1 MDTAKILIAE
11 DDEAL
16 LNMIAFK
23 LRGEGF
29 SQIFHAYDGKRAKRV
44 IQEEK
49 PSVIITDILMPFASG
64 LEVISYVRLELEY
77 DPFIIALSAMNTPH
91 AEAEAYDLG
100 ANYYL
105 AKPFNL
111 QGLIEQVKQV
121 IPVVL

>member
-1 MDTAKILIAE
+1 MDIAKILIAE

-29 SQIFHAYDGKRAKRV
+29 SQVFHAYDGKRAKR
-44 IQEEK
+44 IILEEK

-64 LEVISYVRLELEY
+64 MEVISYVRELSY
-77 DPFIIALSAMNTPH
+77 DPFIIALSAMNTPQ

-111 QGLIEQVKQV
+111 QGLVDQVKQV
-121 IPVVL
+121 IPVTL

>member
-29 SQIFHAYDGKRAKRV
+29 SQVFHAYDGKRAKR
-44 IQEEK
+44 IILEEK

-64 LEVISYVRLELEY
+64 LEVISYVRLELSY
-77 DPFIIALSAMNTPH
+77 DPFIIALSAMNTPQ

-111 QGLIEQVKQV
+111 QGLVEQVKQV
-121 IPVVL
+121 IPVTL

>member
-29 SQIFHAYDGKRAKRV
+29 SQIFHAYDGKRAKR
-44 IQEEK
+44 IILEEK

-64 LEVISYVRLELEY
+64 LEVISYVRSELDY
-77 DPFIIALSAMNTPH
+77 DPFIVALSAMNTPQ

-111 QGLIEQVKQV
+111 QGLVDQVKQI
-121 IPVVL
+121 IPVAL